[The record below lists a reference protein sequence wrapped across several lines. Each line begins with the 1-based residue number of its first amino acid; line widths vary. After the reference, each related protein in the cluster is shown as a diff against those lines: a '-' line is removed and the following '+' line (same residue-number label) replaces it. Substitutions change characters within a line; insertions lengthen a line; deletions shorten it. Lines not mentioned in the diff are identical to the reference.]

1 MKILVINGISALR
14 GGGQT
19 NLINFMKYL
28 PLYKCKVIFVL
39 NSKNIVL
46 FSQYTS
52 KQITLYEAKDA
63 SKSIFHRVFWEK
75 FILPKKLKEW
85 DADVYYTPGGTMTT
99 KVPKKCIAI
108 TPLQN
113 MLPFDDNERK
123 RFPFFSYL
131 RWKLLLLRFVF
142 LKSYKMADKV
152 IFISKYSRD
161 AVKKYLPNIEEK
173 STVIPLGISDLF
185 IDNQDEYN
193 LPKNL
198 KSNKFYLYVSNLD
211 YYKAQKELIYS
222 WKKLIDDGFKYP
234 LVLVGPNVGKYGDE
248 VILLIKELRLEKQV
262 IYLGEIDYE
271 KLPSLYTSSRALL
284 FASSCECCPN
294 ILLEKLASGKMI
306 FCSDRGPMPEFGEDG
321 VVYFD
326 PYSSTSL
333 VSKIKEIENNPK
345 IMDEFSKKSL
355 KLSIKYQYNST
366 IMKNIEYILDI
377 NK

>member
-28 PLYKCKVIFVL
+28 PQYECKVIFVL
-39 NSKNIVL
+39 NSKNIDL
-46 FSQYTS
+46 FSQYAS
-52 KQITLYEAKDA
+52 KQIELYEAKDA

-75 FILPKKLKEW
+75 FILPRKLKEW

-99 KVPKKCIAI
+99 KVPKKCTAI

-185 IDNQDEYN
+185 IDNQDTYD
-193 LPKNL
+193 LPKNIIN
-198 KSNKFYLYVSNLD
+198 NKFYLYVSNLD
-211 YYKAQKELIYS
+211 YYKAQKELVYT
-222 WKKLIDDGFKYP
+222 WKKLVDDGFEYP
-234 LVLVGPNVGKYGDE
+234 LVLVGPNVGEYGNE
-248 VILLIKELRLEKQV
+248 VLALIQELNLEKSV
-262 IYLGEIDYE
+262 IYLGEIAYE
-271 KLPSLYTSSRALL
+271 TLPSLYNASRALV

-294 ILLEKLASGKMI
+294 ILLEKFASSKMI
-306 FCSDRGPMPEFGEDG
+306 FCSDKGPMPEFGEDG
-321 VVYFD
+321 VVYFN
-326 PYSSTSL
+326 PYDSDSL
-333 VSKIKEIENNPK
+333 IDKIEEIEKNPK
-345 IMDEFSKKSL
+345 LMEEFAKKSL
-355 KLSIKYQYNST
+355 RLSLKYQYDST

-377 NK
+377 

>member
-28 PLYKCKVIFVL
+28 PQYECKVIFIL
-39 NSKNIVL
+39 NSKNIDL
-46 FSQYTS
+46 FSQYAS
-52 KQITLYEAKDA
+52 KQIELYEAKDA
-63 SKSIFHRVFWEK
+63 SKSIFHRVFWER

-99 KVPKKCIAI
+99 KVPEKCTAI

-113 MLPFDDNERK
+113 MLPFEDSERK

-131 RWKLLLLRFVF
+131 RFKLLLLRFVF
-142 LKSYKMADKV
+142 LKSYKMSDKV
-152 IFISKYSRD
+152 IFISKYSRE

-185 IDNQDEYN
+185 IDNQEKYD
-193 LPKNL
+193 LPKELIN
-198 KSNKFYLYVSNLD
+198 NEFYLYVSNLD
-211 YYKAQKELIYS
+211 YYKAQKELIYT
-222 WKKLIDDGFKYP
+222 WKKLVDGGFKYP

-248 VILLIKELRLEKQV
+248 VLELIQELSLDENV
-262 IYLGEIDYE
+262 IYLGTVVYE
-271 KLPSLYTSSRALL
+271 KLPSLYNASRALI

-294 ILLEKLASGKMI
+294 ILLEKLASSKMI
-306 FCSDRGPMPEFGEDG
+306 FCSDKGPMPEFAEDG

-326 PYSSTSL
+326 PYDADSL
-333 VSKIKEIENNPK
+333 MNKINEIEKNPK
-345 IMDEFSKKSL
+345 IMEEFSEKSL
-355 KLSIKYQYNST
+355 KLSIKYQYHST
-366 IMKNIEYILDI
+366 IMKNIEYILNI
-377 NK
+377 KK